1 MRNIDLRVVLV
12 RSIYERNV
20 GAASR
25 AMSNMGCKHLIL
37 IDPKCEFT
45 IESQKAAA
53 TGQDALQNKTIYQ
66 NWSDFYNNEPES
78 IRIAFTAR
86 DGRGRLTKDY
96 SETLKNILSTSP
108 DLIRESET
116 PFVIHLIF
124 GPEDWGLSG
133 DDLEQVHHACLIPTF
148 GENASLNLAQAVL
161 LAMFMTRQQIGGDRT
176 KLDGQ
181 QPCRTTTSNVFP
193 DDALKNFLIE
203 MGYDLN
209 KPRINVFTVL
219 RRMIMQN
226 TPTKKELT
234 ILEGVLQQGIRKLKE
249 YNRLKTKD

>member
-1 MRNIDLRVVLV
+1 MRKIDLRVVLV

-20 GAASR
+20 GASSR
-25 AMSNMGCKHLIL
+25 AMSNMDVTSLVL

-53 TGQDALQNKTIYQ
+53 TGQHGLQNKIIYKS
-66 NWSDFYNNEPES
+66 WDEFYKNEPES

-96 SETLKNILSTSP
+96 AETLTNILENSP
-108 DLIRESET
+108 DLNKKSET
-116 PFVIHLIF
+116 PYCIHLIF
-124 GPEDWGLSG
+124 GPEDWGLSTE
-133 DDLEQVHHACLIPTF
+133 DLENVHHACSIPTY
-148 GENASLNLAQAVL
+148 GTNASLNLAQAVL
-161 LAMFMTRQQIGGDRT
+161 LALFITRQQIGGERT

-181 QPCRTTTSNVFP
+181 QPKRSIQSNVFP
-193 DDALKNFLIE
+193 DSVLKEFLLE

-209 KPRINVFTVL
+209 KPKINVFTVL
-219 RRMIMQN
+219 RRLLLQN
-226 TPTKKELT
+226 TPTQKELT

-249 YNRLKTKD
+249 YNSLKKN